1 MSATPQPTGATPPP
15 PPPPPPHQSEPSQ
28 QPQATP
34 QPQSEAD
41 GDGDQELE
49 SPPLP
54 PVPVPA
60 VVVPGPRAARL
71 QQLFASTLH
80 HTLDKVVRGGNF
92 GACFPT
98 VAARA
103 PGTLE
108 FVQRQM
114 VDRLRGLCE
123 KEFDNILQ
131 SRNVIPK
138 LNELETLLLDAQAR
152 KESSGDGDDPPIP
165 PHTLPAP
172 TILAAHLAPHLTHH
186 HAQLTAKLGATQAD
200 NAALFADIQAQRR
213 EIEALL
219 AGVERT
225 LADMDAA
232 SGLLGEVVGELVVET
247 RQAAG
252 RAAAGGG
259 EDVEMEGGL

>member
-1 MSATPQPTGATPPP
+1 MSASPQRTGATPPP
-15 PPPPPPHQSEPSQ
+15 PPPEQQSEPSQ
-28 QPQATP
+28 QQPQPQPTP

-41 GDGDQELE
+41 GDGDPE

-54 PVPVPA
+54 PKPVPA

-71 QQLFASTLH
+71 QQLFASTLQ

-114 VDRLRGLCE
+114 MDRLKGLCE
-123 KEFDNILQ
+123 KEFDNILH
-131 SRNVIPK
+131 SRDVIPK

-152 KESSGDGDDPPIP
+152 KESTADGDEPPIP

-172 TILAAHLAPHLTHH
+172 TILAAHLAPHLTQH
-186 HAQLTAKLGATQAD
+186 HAQLTSKLAATQAD
-200 NAALFADIQAQRR
+200 NARLFADVQAQRR

-247 RQAAG
+247 REAAG
-252 RAAAGGG
+252 RAAG
-259 EDVEMEGGL
+259 EDVEMEGTGA